1 MTLDE
6 GLDHAVAAL
15 DLAGAIG
22 VEERRAQTNRG
33 RHDLTPREREVL
45 ALLADGRSDGE
56 IADALF
62 ISKKTASVHVASI
75 KGKLG
80 ASSRVEMAMLA
91 RGIGPI
97 DDAQAATLDA

>member
-1 MTLDE
+1 MSRSTLRSPDQSQE
-6 GLDHAVAAL
+6 GSRQGRRPSSAS
-15 DLAGAIG
+15 IPST
-22 VEERRAQTNRG
+22 VEYE
-33 RHDLTPREREVL
+33 LTIREREVL
-45 ALLADGRSDGE
+45 ELLAAGRSDGE

-91 RGIGPI
+91 IGISPI